1 MSLVSVLPQRLA
13 LPPPPR
19 PPRRPHPSGPPWR
32 GGGWWRRAL
41 RCPLTRLPPSG
52 SHPSLPDRAPLWPT
66 DPWRRTPALPSG
78 CPPGRPASP
87 PSFPGKS
94 GHRNSDRKHITQWF
108 KLFFRTHYNQNAAI
122 SIRFTPTKQQNKND
136 ATQYIFFHHSIES
149 PISLLLLC
157 LQATPPCCSNQTYYH
172 SPFRAILARLDTFT
186 LNYLF
191 VYNCP
196 LYWFDL
202 V

>member
-1 MSLVSVLPQRLA
+1 VSLVSVLPQRLA

-87 PSFPGKS
+87 PLFPGKS
-94 GHRNSDRKHITQWF
+94 GHRNADRKHITQCF
-108 KLFFRTHYNQNAAI
+108 KLFLEHITIRMQLYQYDLHPPNNKIRMRPHNKFSSITQLNPQSLSSFSVSRRRPPAAPTRPTI
-122 SIRFTPTKQQNKND
+122 IRP
-136 ATQYIFFHHSIES
+136 SE
-149 PISLLLLC
+149 PSLL
-157 LQATPPCCSNQTYYH
+157 
-172 SPFRAILARLDTFT
+172 D
-186 LNYLF
+186 
-191 VYNCP
+191 
-196 LYWFDL
+196 
-202 V
+202 